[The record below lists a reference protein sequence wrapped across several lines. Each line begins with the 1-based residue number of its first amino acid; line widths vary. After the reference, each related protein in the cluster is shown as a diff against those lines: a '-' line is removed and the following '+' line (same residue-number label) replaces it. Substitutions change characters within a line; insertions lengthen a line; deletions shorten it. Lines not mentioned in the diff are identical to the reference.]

1 MPVRRLK
8 QEQEHVNRETFRT
21 ILLLEVLG
29 VLRGRPWLLFFD
41 LVGALF
47 NLLTA
52 VMKFIVL
59 LLQLAV
65 AGVFFYFLLY
75 FCYLL
80 LFC

>member
-1 MPVRRLK
+1 MAA
-8 QEQEHVNRETFRT
+8 
-21 ILLLEVLG
+21 
-29 VLRGRPWLLFFD
+29 FFD
-41 LVGALF
+41 LAGALF

>member
-1 MPVRRLK
+1 MHYTSTGSVRRLK
-8 QEQEHVNRETFRT
+8 GPTMAA
-21 ILLLEVLG
+21 
-29 VLRGRPWLLFFD
+29 FFD

-52 VMKFIVL
+52 VMNFIVL
-59 LLQLAV
+59 LLQLAM

>member
-1 MPVRRLK
+1 MVA
-8 QEQEHVNRETFRT
+8 
-21 ILLLEVLG
+21 
-29 VLRGRPWLLFFD
+29 FFD

-75 FCYLL
+75 FLLYFCYLL

>member
-1 MPVRRLK
+1 MVA
-8 QEQEHVNRETFRT
+8 
-21 ILLLEVLG
+21 
-29 VLRGRPWLLFFD
+29 FFD

-52 VMKFIVL
+52 VMNFIVL
-59 LLQLAV
+59 LLQLV
-65 AGVFFYFLLY
+65 MAGVLFYFLLY